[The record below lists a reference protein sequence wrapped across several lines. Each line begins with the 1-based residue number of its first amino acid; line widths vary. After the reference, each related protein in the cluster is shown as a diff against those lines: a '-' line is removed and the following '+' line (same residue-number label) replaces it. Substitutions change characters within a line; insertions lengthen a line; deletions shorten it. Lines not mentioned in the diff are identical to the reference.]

1 MKWAR
6 GFLWTVCFAFLTAV
20 ILSPVRVSAGQ
31 TVVTLKR
38 DNNILQGTS
47 FDDLP
52 LLFAPG
58 IVQLGSS
65 VSHWDTSATP
75 NLLMEPFLSSDLP
88 FLGLDITPQLMQDI
102 GWELGTSNFNIID
115 GDDPG
120 TGFTDPRPFAGAP
133 GNDATA
139 LGAARQNLI
148 AGVLDGWA
156 NTLKSN
162 VDIDVLVTW
171 QPLTCTEGGG
181 AALAGAAAGQIFR
194 SDSGVLPE
202 PDTWYHSALA
212 EAFSGA
218 NESGDPA
225 ADGVADIFMTINS
238 DIDEACLG
246 EGTRFY
252 YGLDGEEPANLLD
265 LAPTVLHELGHGLGF
280 SNFTNEATGASIDD
294 TPGIFDH
301 FTLDETLGRTWVR
314 MSDAERAES
323 ATNEKNLVWSGP
335 TAQAGA
341 GSLLAPGTPV
351 LENPDGDALL
361 VSPASF
367 GAEISDVGVTGALA
381 CAFDSSAVDSE
392 HDLPSIRDACQTIEN
407 SADVAGKLALVDRG
421 NCSFVT
427 KVSNLQ
433 AAGAIAALIANR
445 SDAGLRPGGTDD
457 SMSITI
463 PVAGLSASQGD
474 FLRSLVCPVAPPPDV
489 LFAQWVNGTF
499 NGQDNSVRVILRN
512 RRNESDTGTISFLNG
527 NGDLVSPTGGG
538 GIQPIPYEVPALG
551 TFEFETAGSGTF
563 QSGVVEIR
571 SDLGDNSNLLGT
583 EIFEL
588 LGSKVSVPEGIFS
601 PGHQIYVSVDDTENS
616 GMAFFNP
623 HPELYSR
630 ILLVLADSDGG
641 FVAAGTIE
649 LAPRQQRL
657 GFVTE
662 PGFFSDALADFPD
675 GFKGS
680 LTAVLEEQTSPD
692 FAMLGLIQNTADGS
706 LIAVE
711 TAPFDPF

>member
-6 GFLWTVCFAFLTAV
+6 GFLWTVCFALLTAV

-252 YGLDGEEPANLLD
+252 LRGS
-265 LAPTVLHELGHGLGF
+265 T
-280 SNFTNEATGASIDD
+280 
-294 TPGIFDH
+294 
-301 FTLDETLGRTWVR
+301 
-314 MSDAERAES
+314 M
-323 ATNEKNLVWSGP
+323 VWM
-335 TAQAGA
+335 
-341 GSLLAPGTPV
+341 
-351 LENPDGDALL
+351 E
-361 VSPASF
+361 
-367 GAEISDVGVTGALA
+367 
-381 CAFDSSAVDSE
+381 
-392 HDLPSIRDACQTIEN
+392 
-407 SADVAGKLALVDRG
+407 
-421 NCSFVT
+421 
-427 KVSNLQ
+427 
-433 AAGAIAALIANR
+433 
-445 SDAGLRPGGTDD
+445 
-457 SMSITI
+457 
-463 PVAGLSASQGD
+463 
-474 FLRSLVCPVAPPPDV
+474 RSL
-489 LFAQWVNGTF
+489 
-499 NGQDNSVRVILRN
+499 
-512 RRNESDTGTISFLNG
+512 
-527 NGDLVSPTGGG
+527 
-538 GIQPIPYEVPALG
+538 PICL
-551 TFEFETAGSGTF
+551 
-563 QSGVVEIR
+563 IW
-571 SDLGDNSNLLGT
+571 
-583 EIFEL
+583 
-588 LGSKVSVPEGIFS
+588 
-601 PGHQIYVSVDDTENS
+601 
-616 GMAFFNP
+616 
-623 HPELYSR
+623 HPR
-630 ILLVLADSDGG
+630 
-641 FVAAGTIE
+641 FCT
-649 LAPRQQRL
+649 
-657 GFVTE
+657 
-662 PGFFSDALADFPD
+662 
-675 GFKGS
+675 
-680 LTAVLEEQTSPD
+680 
-692 FAMLGLIQNTADGS
+692 N
-706 LIAVE
+706 
-711 TAPFDPF
+711 